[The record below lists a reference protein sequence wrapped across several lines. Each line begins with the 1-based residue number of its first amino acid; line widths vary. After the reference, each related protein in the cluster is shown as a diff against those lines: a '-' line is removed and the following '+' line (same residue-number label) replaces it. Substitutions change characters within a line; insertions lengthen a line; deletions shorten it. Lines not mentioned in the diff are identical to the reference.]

1 MSTEP
6 IENNP
11 PPTPEPPTGGPKRKV
26 IKKRIPRKH
35 RQEELEQPD
44 EFMEVG
50 GTVVDWLINQRN
62 VVGPLI
68 GVVLVALL
76 VGALLQS
83 SELGNR
89 EDASA
94 ALFLATAEL
103 PEAPNAFSSTLSLSS
118 LTAASQEDDEN
129 QDQAIRKAAEGL
141 GKVGAEFSGTPQ
153 AGIAHI
159 RAGNALSRIPDYEA
173 ALAHFEAAE
182 AAGGVV
188 QATATSGRAY
198 TLASLERYDEA
209 IPVFEELLGSATG
222 AMKQQLLV
230 DRAKL
235 YENKGDGARAQE
247 LYTAFVA
254 EYPDS
259 PLVRDVESRISSK

>member
-6 IENNP
+6 IENDP
-11 PPTPEPPTGGPKRKV
+11 QPSPEAPAGGPKRKV
-26 IKKRIPRKH
+26 LKKRIPRKH

-50 GTVVDWLINQRN
+50 GTVVDWLVAHRN
-62 VVGPLI
+62 VVVPAI

-83 SELGNR
+83 SDLGKR

-94 ALFLATAEL
+94 ALFLATAAL
-103 PEAPNAFSSTLSLSS
+103 PETTNAFAPTLSLSS
-118 LTAASQEDDEN
+118 LSVESKDDEEN
-129 QDQAIRKAAEGL
+129 QDEAIREAAKGL
-141 GKVGAEFSGTPQ
+141 GKVGDEFSGTPQ
-153 AGIAHI
+153 AGIAHL

-173 ALAHFEAAE
+173 ALVHFEAAE
-182 AAGGVV
+182 VAGGVV
-188 QATATSGRAY
+188 RETATSGRAY

-209 IPVFEELLGSATG
+209 LPIFDQLIESAAG

-235 YENKGDGARAQE
+235 YATKGDEARAQE
-247 LYTAFVA
+247 LYLAFVA

-259 PLVRDVESRISSK
+259 PLVRDVEPRIPSN